1 MDARAP
7 ANASAGNITELYPAI
22 ARTRASDNFDLRLFM
37 RVLLRRKLVIALV
50 MACLT
55 GFSFIYVNQL
65 TPLYASETL
74 LVLES
79 HKGGGGGLE
88 LLSPGLGADP
98 FTIQTEA
105 SVAGSRQLAEQAVIR
120 LKLLDNPEYNPAVAG
135 PAYRPLAFWP
145 ESVRQFIAEAIIPGL
160 RMAAWPQ
167 ADRYLHA
174 LQDAILA
181 PKATSPVPHA
191 ETPQDEAAEAPPEP
205 IDPDLLRQMTDQYL
219 GALTVTPSTR
229 SRIMGVRFVSADPVL
244 AARAANMS
252 ADLYIG
258 DQVRTK
264 GEASN
269 RAAGWLSDR
278 VDDAKAQTLA
288 AERRLEEFR
297 RVSGVESGGS
307 ASAYA
312 AQLADL
318 NNQTISARTQR
329 SEAESKYQQVL
340 TLQKQPNQI
349 ESAGV
354 VLDSGLI
361 QTLRQNEIQAE
372 ADLAQMRTE
381 LGDGHPRVQ
390 LAENKLADMRRRI
403 TDEIGKIAKSLGN
416 AADLARQREARIA
429 PEIAAVQSRL
439 NEQNLAEATI
449 RSLESEVRANQQLY
463 DSLLVKLSETRVQ
476 GVSGQQAD
484 ARVISRAIE
493 ANTPFSPHKQV
504 ILLLAIVGASIVAVV
519 AAFIAEHFHGGFR
532 SIEQLEQM
540 TGVGAL
546 GLVPKLLKS
555 DVDIL
560 PHRELTERPYTAF
573 AEAIRTIRTGLYL
586 AHGHQLPKT
595 ILVTSS
601 IPNEGKSL
609 LALSLATLAA
619 NAKQRTVLVDCN
631 LRYPTIHRELGI
643 ANEHGLSDY
652 LNGDVALKDIIN
664 PIANSPLLVIT
675 AGRGRE
681 TPSEMLGSARMR
693 EMLERL
699 TDACDLVVIDSP
711 PVLAVA
717 DALMLV
723 QACDRTVFAVR
734 WESTK
739 RETVRSGLKQ
749 VVAAGGPR
757 PNLVLTQVNV
767 AKHVYYSRHT
777 GTEAYY
783 TDRQGLLGH

>member
-7 ANASAGNITELYPAI
+7 ANASAGNITELYPAV
-22 ARTRASDNFDLRLFM
+22 ARTRASDNFDLRLFL
-37 RVLLRRKLVIALV
+37 RVLLRRKLVIGLV
-50 MACLT
+50 MVLLT
-55 GFSFIYVNQL
+55 GSSFIYVNQL
-65 TPLYASETL
+65 TPLYDSETL
-74 LVLES
+74 LVIES
-79 HKGGGGGLE
+79 HHGGGALE
-88 LLSPGLGADP
+88 ALSPGLGADP

-105 SVAGSRQLAEQAVIR
+105 SVAASRQLAEQAVVR
-120 LKLLDNPEYNPAVAG
+120 LRLVDNAEYNPAVAG

-145 ESVRQFIAEAIIPGL
+145 EGVRRFVAETAIPAL
-160 RMAAWPQ
+160 QVVAWPQ
-167 ADRYLHA
+167 AGRYLST
-174 LQDAILA
+174 LQQAILI
-181 PKATSPVPHA
+181 PKASPQQPRA
-191 ETPQDEAAEAPPEP
+191 ETPQDETAEAPGEP
-205 IDPDLLRQMTDQYL
+205 IEPGLLREMTDKYL
-219 GALTVTPSTR
+219 MSLSVTPSTR
-229 SRIMGVRFVSADPVL
+229 SRIMAVRFVSEDPIL

-258 DQVRTK
+258 DQIRAK

-329 SEAESKYQQVL
+329 SEAESRYQQVL
-340 TLQKQPNQI
+340 GLQKQPNQI
-349 ESAGV
+349 ESAAA
-354 VLDSGLI
+354 VLDSSLI
-361 QTLRQNEIQAE
+361 QTLRQNEIEAE
-372 ADLAQMRTE
+372 ANLAQMRTE
-381 LGDGHPRVQ
+381 LGESHPRVQ
-390 LAENKLADMRRRI
+390 LAASKLADMRRRI

-416 AADLARQREARIA
+416 AAELARAREAQIA
-429 PEIAAVQSRL
+429 PEIAKIQSRL

-476 GVSGQQAD
+476 GVSGQQSD

-493 ANTPFSPHKQV
+493 ATTPFSPHKQV
-504 ILLLAIVGASIVAVV
+504 ILLLAFVGASLVAVA
-519 AAFIAEHFHGGFR
+519 AAFVAEHFHGGFR
-532 SIEQLEQM
+532 SVEQLEQV
-540 TGVGAL
+540 TGVGTL
-546 GLVPKLLKS
+546 GLVPRLLKS
-555 DVDIL
+555 DADLL

-601 IPNEGKSL
+601 VPNEGKSL

-619 NAKQRTVLVDCN
+619 NAKQRTVLLDCN

-643 ANEHGLSDY
+643 ENDRGLSDY

-664 PIANSPLLVIT
+664 PVANSPLLVIT
-675 AGRGRE
+675 AGTGRQ
-681 TPSEMLGSARMR
+681 TPTEMLGSARML

-723 QACDRTVFAVR
+723 KACDRTVFAVR
-734 WESTK
+734 WESTR
-739 RETVRSGLKQ
+739 RETVRSGMKQ
-749 VVAAGGPR
+749 LIAAGGPR

-767 AKHVYYSRHT
+767 TKHVYYSRHN